1 MPYILYSIYLKF
13 LWTFNNIYFNIERG
27 KHMERIQ
34 IENKTTIRGETN
46 NKVVSGEM
54 TIEIAERKKWNIK

>member
-1 MPYILYSIYLKF
+1 
-13 LWTFNNIYFNIERG
+13 
-27 KHMERIQ
+27 MERIQ

-54 TIEIAERKKWNIK
+54 TIEIAERKK